1 MPAPRKPDDISREE
15 DFRDYDDR
23 NIDEGWPY
31 DDAAGAGARPVGNA
45 AYGEPAANFE
55 SDRNEGY
62 QVEGIEADGQQERL
76 VDSDTP
82 ATIGVEESDDLEER
96 ITDAIES
103 LDIAMMDAIDVHV
116 DDGEVTL
123 EGLVDEASA
132 VRIIAAKVKSIS
144 GVKSVVNNLR
154 AGGVD
159 GRMPDED

>member
-1 MPAPRKPDDISREE
+1 
-15 DFRDYDDR
+15 
-23 NIDEGWPY
+23 
-31 DDAAGAGARPVGNA
+31 
-45 AYGEPAANFE
+45 
-55 SDRNEGY
+55 
-62 QVEGIEADGQQERL
+62 
-76 VDSDTP
+76 
-82 ATIGVEESDDLEER
+82 
-96 ITDAIES
+96 
-103 LDIAMMDAIDVHV
+103 MMDAIDVHV